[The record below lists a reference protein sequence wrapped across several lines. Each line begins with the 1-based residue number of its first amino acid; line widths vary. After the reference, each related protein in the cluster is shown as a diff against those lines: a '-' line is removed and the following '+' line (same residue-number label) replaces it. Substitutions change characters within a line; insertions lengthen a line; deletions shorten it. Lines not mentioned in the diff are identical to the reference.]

1 MTLKAAL
8 AFTESG
14 SPCGSKTRQ
23 YMTQTEEDLVQQS
36 RRTIVEEK

>member
-1 MTLKAAL
+1 MTIKAAL

-14 SPCGSKTRQ
+14 GKTRQ
-23 YMTQTEEDLVQQS
+23 YMTQTEEDPVQQS